1 MAMAY
6 IIAADEIKKLLP
18 GYTPENAES
27 FHVVSA
33 KLADKAY
40 ASALKERPEKAVI
53 LMSGGAASGKSEY
66 VSVYLDQKE
75 AIVLDGTLPSLE
87 GASIKIRNAFK
98 AGKNVE
104 VCCVMPSS
112 LLVAFVAFLNRD
124 RKFPVEH
131 FYRTHSSSRKTLLE
145 VAEEFVDVQIRI
157 IISNGDEISGMTFTE
172 KQFTNRQQMIEFV
185 KNEQYTELEIRNHIY
200 HD

>member
-1 MAMAY
+1 MTMAY
-6 IIAADEIKKLLP
+6 IIAADEIKKSLP
-18 GYTPENAES
+18 GYTPDQAES
-27 FHVVSA
+27 FHATSA

-40 ASALKERPEKAVI
+40 ASALKERPEKMVI

-66 VSVYLDQKE
+66 VSVYLEQKE

-104 VCCVMPSS
+104 VCCVMPSN

-124 RKFPVEH
+124 RKFRVEH
-131 FYRTHSSSRKTLLE
+131 FYRTHSNSRKTLLE
-145 VAEEFVDVQIRI
+145 VAEQFPDVQIRI
-157 IISNGDEISGMTFTE
+157 IISNGDEISGMTFAE
-172 KQFTNRQQMIEFV
+172 KQITNRQQMIEFV